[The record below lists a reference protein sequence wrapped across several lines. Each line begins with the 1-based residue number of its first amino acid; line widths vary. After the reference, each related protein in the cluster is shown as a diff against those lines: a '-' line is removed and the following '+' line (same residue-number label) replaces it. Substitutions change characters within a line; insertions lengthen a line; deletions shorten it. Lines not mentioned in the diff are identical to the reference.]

1 MLRVMFT
8 EFELENYDM
17 YCRNWIRIGKKVKNK
32 LMFKILLTRIITNR
46 RKFMKSKLRSLLCA
60 VGRSSDIETNI

>member
-17 YCRNWIRIGKKVKNK
+17 YFRNWIRIGKKVKNK
-32 LMFKILLTRIITNR
+32 LMFKILLTIIITNR
-46 RKFMKSKLRSLLCA
+46 RKFMKSQLRSLLCA
-60 VGRSSDIETNI
+60 VGRSGDI